1 VGGLVGVLFAEVGI
15 RFAKAFGP
23 HNLPRLREV
32 GLDLP
37 ALAFAFA
44 ITLVTGIL
52 FGLAP
57 AITASRQNLVNSL
70 KEGAHGLAGR
80 APGHRIRKALLVSE
94 VALALVLVIAA
105 GLLTQSFF
113 RMLTS
118 DPGFNPARVLT
129 FELSLPAT
137 KYSDQQR
144 IVTFYRNALEHIR
157 SVSGVQAAGI
167 VETVPLGGATEATA
181 IRIPGRI
188 PSDPNDN
195 ASANYTMISPGYLT
209 TIGTAILRGRDFV
222 ESDTADS
229 MPVALISLSMARKFW
244 PSEDPVGKQVGPRST
259 KYPAATIVGITADV
273 KHLSLREEP
282 IPEMYVPF
290 TQKVWPSLYT
300 MTVALRTSSE
310 PTSVT
315 ATVRQAL
322 HSVDPDL
329 PLAKITTMTHLV
341 DESMAKPKFAM
352 LLLGSFGVLSL
363 LLASVG
369 MYGVV
374 SYSVAER
381 TQEISIRMAIGA
393 QRTSVFAMVLSQG
406 ALLLALGI
414 SLGLLASFAASR
426 LMSSFL
432 YGVQPT
438 DVATYI
444 GVSIFLAGVTLL
456 ACYIPARR
464 AMRIDPMVALRY
476 E

>member
-1 VGGLVGVLFAEVGI
+1 
-15 RFAKAFGP
+15 
-23 HNLPRLREV
+23 
-32 GLDLP
+32 
-37 ALAFAFA
+37 
-44 ITLVTGIL
+44 
-52 FGLAP
+52 
-57 AITASRQNLVNSL
+57 
-70 KEGAHGLAGR
+70 
-80 APGHRIRKALLVSE
+80 
-94 VALALVLVIAA
+94 
-105 GLLTQSFF
+105 
-113 RMLTS
+113 MLTS

-374 SYSVAER
+374 SYSVAQR